1 MTFTMRFQLK
11 KSRERYR
18 GEIKRFVDNIM
29 VIKNL
34 YGN

>member
-18 GEIKRFVDNIM
+18 GEIKRFVANII
-29 VIKNL
+29 VTRDL
-34 YGN
+34 YGH